1 MQAKTPGLKSSA
13 TALLVMLPLL
23 MTATASQ
30 AQFLDILKDKAAK
43 ALQKKI
49 DDKPAVPPGTAASP
63 AATGAPA
70 GGTTGGTAVGSNA
83 AQAPESL
90 KAYQAYDFVP
100 GDTIVFEDSFET
112 DVDGEFPAHWNQLDG
127 QGAVNVVA
135 GRKAFAMMAENY
147 AQVSPAIKAAQ
158 YLGDAWTLEFDAYA
172 TDGGAHP
179 RLYFYNSDKDKH
191 GYNYAVAEIRLG
203 WNNWGDTGIR
213 GPDVQAQQRN
223 PDFMQRKD
231 FLNRWH
237 HFALAFKDGRL
248 KVYVDQFRV
257 YSLQD
262 FKVRPGAV
270 AFDSSGEQARPDVIT
285 NVRIANGAGIKVID
299 KQFTD
304 AKIVTHGINFDNDR
318 ATLRPESMGT
328 LNMIFE
334 ILKNNAGIGFEV
346 QGHTDKVGNAP
357 HNQSLSQQRAEAV
370 RHQLISMGVEASRLS
385 TKGLGD
391 TRPLADNGTP
401 EGRANN
407 RRVEF
412 VTVKMGGQ

>member
-100 GDTIVFEDSFET
+100 GDTIVFEDSFEK
-112 DVDGEFPAHWNQLDG
+112 DEDGEFPSHWNQLDG
-127 QGAVNVVA
+127 QGAVNTVA
-135 GRKAFAMMAENY
+135 GRRAFALTASGY
-147 AQVSPAIKAAQ
+147 AQVSPAIKATQ
-158 YLGDAWTLEFDAYA
+158 YLGDAWTIEFDAYA
-172 TDGGAHP
+172 ADGGAHP
-179 RLYFYNSDKDKH
+179 VLYFYNSDKDRH
-191 GYNYAVAEIRLG
+191 GYSQAIARVRLG
-203 WNNWGDTGIR
+203 WNNWSDIEVH
-213 GPDVQAQQRN
+213 GPEAQIQQRN

-262 FKVRPGAV
+262 LKVRPGAV
-270 AFDSSGEQARPDVIT
+270 AFDSSGDQSHPDLIT
-285 NVRIANGAGIKVID
+285 NVRIAKGAGITLVD
-299 KQFTD
+299 KKFTD
-304 AKIVTHGINFDNDR
+304 AKFVTHGINFDNDK
-318 ATLRPESMGT
+318 ASLRPESMGT
-328 LNMIFE
+328 LNLIVD
-334 ILKNNAGIGFEV
+334 ILKNNPDIRFDI
-346 QGHTDKVGNAP
+346 QGHTDSSGTAARNL
-357 HNQSLSQQRAEAV
+357 SLSQQRADAV
-370 RHQLISMGVEASRLS
+370 RQQLIGMGNEASRLS

-391 TRPLADNGTP
+391 TRPIADNASP

-412 VTVKMGGQ
+412 VTIK